1 MLDDKITLNLMLC
14 FRVIYKTYRF
24 YYDKSKT
31 LRFPKSSNIMTRLKV
46 RNVIFQGG
54 KKKGKETM

>member
-1 MLDDKITLNLMLC
+1 MFYGD
-14 FRVIYKTYRF
+14 IYKTYRF

-54 KKKGKETM
+54 KSKGKETM